1 MEKLI
6 KSGSRMIFA
15 LEVIRKGL
23 KPVTDRVWGV
33 PEQAKRDSGLDD
45 FEYLSGGLM
54 SERATIKTKIIV
66 QAIALAMAGAIGWA
80 AVAQVDELTKGDARV
95 IPSQQLQIVQSL
107 DGGVVSEILVKDGQ
121 EVEAGQTLLKIDGT
135 RATSGVNES
144 DAQLFSL
151 RAKQARLQA
160 LIDGSAFRTPQGSGS
175 ADEQRILQEE
185 RSLLGARQNEFQAT
199 LAVNLQ
205 QQDQRRQEQAEA
217 SARKDGAILLVV
229 ALTKGGLKMFNAEV
243 SESAGKGPRII
254 SGVLGLL
261 FILMSVGMNELK
273 KDAPAPAPSP
283 APSPGP
289 VGPQPSPP
297 APTPAPQP
305 LASNEPHLELG
316 WRALNAYQ
324 GAALLQELPLEAQQT
339 AAYTAQVALANGE
352 DIFAIEVSVANDGG
366 QLLAFNPE
374 KLVFSLEGQRAS
386 VVGIS
391 HPRRLKSQ
399 RLAPGARGQGLV
411 FVRAN
416 PLLGA
421 ALQIGQGQL
430 SYADDGVA
438 VSSNHQ

>member
-1 MEKLI
+1 MPASVQI
-6 KSGSRMIFA
+6 
-15 LEVIRKGL
+15 GL
-23 KPVTDRVWGV
+23 
-33 PEQAKRDSGLDD
+33 L
-45 FEYLSGGLM
+45 
-54 SERATIKTKIIV
+54 
-66 QAIALAMAGAIGWA
+66 
-80 AVAQVDELTKGDARV
+80 
-95 IPSQQLQIVQSL
+95 
-107 DGGVVSEILVKDGQ
+107 VV
-121 EVEAGQTLLKIDGT
+121 
-135 RATSGVNES
+135 
-144 DAQLFSL
+144 
-151 RAKQARLQA
+151 
-160 LIDGSAFRTPQGSGS
+160 
-175 ADEQRILQEE
+175 
-185 RSLLGARQNEFQAT
+185 
-199 LAVNLQ
+199 
-205 QQDQRRQEQAEA
+205 
-217 SARKDGAILLVV
+217 GAILLVV

-289 VGPQPSPP
+289 VEPQPSPP